1 MDLAA
6 IWPWALGG
14 VIVLALTIVIFL
26 VALLRKAAKVTK
38 IGAPPEP
45 EEGRAEGP
53 SHVTTLADDEVGVA
67 AAFRRASKLLD
78 RTTGGSRHDVPLF
91 LLAGAEASRDPDLLG
106 TIGLDLPFGTAGEAE
121 MGLGHGRGFWFYD
134 RGIILDV
141 AGDLILGADG
151 RTSDDKGWSALL
163 KHIQE
168 LRPKRPVD
176 GVILTIPCGELLEA
190 AANDL
195 RRTDLATRMGRI
207 FRKLWDAQQ
216 RLGFRLPTY
225 VVVTNCERLTG
236 FRALCASL
244 PESARGE
251 MLGWSSPYSI
261 ESVYRSSWID
271 EAFSMLA
278 RRLEDVQ
285 LEIFAEGTDEGEWL
299 LRLPQKLASL
309 ATPLR
314 ACLDNV
320 FKSSAYHGSLILR
333 GIWFC
338 GRGEIGSAVDAQ
350 PTGRTS
356 FVSDLLEK
364 KVFTERGLATPT
376 SRTIVARNRAVH
388 ILQAAVVAAILLLG
402 GGLWLA
408 NAKFRHQNAVL
419 IPFLQRS
426 VSHLRILR
434 EQRAMGQRMAHADL
448 AQASAEVLDRM
459 ALLDFHRY
467 GSIFVPVSWFN
478 PFEGHLQ
485 RAISISF
492 RELILKAIRVD
503 LEGRADSLIDAA
515 TQQIVPAAS
524 VVPATLPVI
533 TPVSANAGRTLSP
546 SPLGGLESP
555 PYVSGSVNPAPIVA
569 IEGMPEFAALKR
581 FVDNARQIEENGRV
595 FNSLSTTA
603 DLHDLGKLVQFTFN
617 RNLPDAFYN
626 DAGLYE
632 AALQQTQYG
641 RFDATRYT
649 PPASSAV
656 ATLAE
661 NFYAALYRRNPF
673 QARLDQLTPLLQRAS
688 WKGSPEGEKETFAE
702 LSRRLRDIDGAL
714 AGPELAWA
722 FRPNFDLGPAYNGV
736 VNDVSRSKFFGPDVA
751 RAMRDAGNAGWNEFR
766 GTLATSGSP
775 LTGPILS
782 VRSGRPEMSLSADTL
797 VLKYALDTF
806 LGQPFVTG
814 TQHGGRLRAD
824 LPKGTRLAWN
834 GIYVDRAAAVAAA
847 YDRFRDKS
855 LDLFPADLRVSIDQ
869 VAREHARGEMLDL
882 LADAQSFESIQPP
895 VGTAMREDAIRAD
908 LAAFN
913 AEVPPLSN
921 IVGSFSHLGAGD
933 AQRDVMISMT
943 NEAFRILR
951 QVDKLL
957 DDEQPYRPRQGSFSW
972 WDGTTPPTPA
982 AWSAR
987 DAAETSA
994 YLDATR
1000 ARVATLAGYARPL
1013 LQWMNKSGTAEQS
1026 DIRWLSGKWQGIVDD
1041 LGDYD
1046 AKKPGNAVASLEDYV
1061 SNRMAKVSVAD
1072 CTASALGPGHNAH
1085 GYFATR
1091 LQDLSRELSSRCYTL
1106 AGTDA
1111 VKRYTDLARY
1121 FNNRLAGR
1129 YPFADAAPMAGQPE
1143 ADPADVRAFFR
1154 MFDTHRP
1161 VIVADPSAGGLDP
1174 SLASARHF
1182 IDEMT
1187 AVRAFFAP
1195 FLEAPKPDA
1204 PPAIDVEATFR
1215 VLRQREIDADQIIRW
1230 SFGVGPDV
1238 VTNRDAK
1245 PKLRW
1250 VFGKPVTLTL
1260 RWAADAPRVPIVI
1273 SAGRGVSVDDRT
1285 IRYEYTNK
1293 WALLTA
1299 LADHVAPP
1307 DDLPDYA
1314 DVEPVTL
1321 AFNVYTQAA
1330 RGGQKSDIPTQA
1342 FLRLA
1347 LLAPGTTKTLDVPH
1361 FPSRAPRLEKKAVTA
1376 EGGQ

>member
-14 VIVLALTIVIFL
+14 VIVLALTIVILL

-45 EEGRAEGP
+45 AAEEAP
-53 SHVTTLADDEVGVA
+53 PPPTLDDDEVGVA

-78 RTTGGSRHDVPLF
+78 RTTGGSRHDVPCF
-91 LLAGAEASRDPDLLG
+91 LLAGAEGSRDADLLA
-106 TIGLDLPFGTAGEAE
+106 TSGLDLPFGRPGEAG

-134 RGIILDV
+134 RGIVLDV

-151 RTSDDKGWSALL
+151 RSSDEKGWNTILR
-163 KHIQE
+163 HIQE

-176 GVILTIPCGELLEA
+176 GVILTIPCAELLDA

-195 RRTDLATRMGRI
+195 RRTDLGTRMGRI
-207 FRKLWDAQQ
+207 FRRLWEAQQ

-225 VVVTNCERLTG
+225 VLVTGCERLTG
-236 FRALCASL
+236 FRALCSSL

-261 ESVYRSSWID
+261 ESVYRSGWVD
-271 EAFSMLA
+271 EAFEMLS

-285 LEIFAEGTDEGEWL
+285 MEIFAEGTAEGEWL
-299 LRLPQKLASL
+299 LRLPQTLASL
-309 ATPLR
+309 AAPLR

-333 GIWFC
+333 GIWFS
-338 GRGEIGSAVDAQ
+338 GRSEIGSAVDAQ
-350 PTGRTS
+350 PTGRTA

-364 KVFTERGLATPT
+364 KIFTEHGLATPT
-376 SRTIVARNRAVH
+376 SRTIVARNRAVR
-388 ILQAAVVAAILLLG
+388 IAQAAVVAAILFCG
-402 GGLWLA
+402 GGLWWA
-408 NAKFRHQNAVL
+408 HVKFRHQNAVL
-419 IPFLQRS
+419 IPFLDRA
-426 VSHLRILR
+426 VSHLRVIR
-434 EQRAMGQRMAHADL
+434 DQRIAGQRIAHADL
-448 AQASAEVLDRM
+448 AQASTEVLDRM
-459 ALLDFHRY
+459 ALLDFRRY
-467 GSIFVPVSWFN
+467 GSIFVPMSWLN
-478 PFEGHLQ
+478 PFEGRLK
-485 RAISISF
+485 RAISLSF
-492 RELILKAIRVD
+492 QELILKAIRLD
-503 LEGRADSLIDAA
+503 LEGKADSLVDTA
-515 TQQIVPAAS
+515 TQQIVPVS
-524 VVPATLPVI
+524 TPVPATLPII
-533 TPVSANAGRTLSP
+533 TPASSTTITPSDPMLMAGTATLNVQQAP
-546 SPLGGLESP
+546 PGPLIPIES
-555 PYVSGSVNPAPIVA
+555 
-569 IEGMPEFAALKR
+569 MPEFLALKH
-581 FVDNARQIEENGRV
+581 FVDGVRQVEENGRV
-595 FNSLSTTA
+595 FNGLSA
-603 DLHDLGKLVQFTFN
+603 NDDLHDLGKLVQYTFN
-617 RNLPDAFYN
+617 RNLPDAFYR
-626 DAGLYE
+626 DSDIYE
-632 AALQQTQYG
+632 KALRQTQYG
-641 RFDATRYT
+641 RFDAARYS

-661 NFYAALYRRNPF
+661 NFYAALYRRNAF

-688 WKGSPEGEKETFAE
+688 WKGSPEGEKEIFAE

-722 FRPNFDLGPAYNGV
+722 FRPSFDLGPSYDGV
-736 VNDVSRSKFFGPDVA
+736 VNDMSRSKFFGPDVA
-751 RAMRDAGNAGWNEFR
+751 RAVHDAGYAGWNEFR
-766 GTLATSGSP
+766 STLATSGSP
-775 LTGPILS
+775 LTGPVLS
-782 VRSGRPEMSLSADTL
+782 VRSGKPEMSLSADTL
-797 VLKYALDTF
+797 LLKYALETF
-806 LGQPFVTG
+806 LGQPFVSG
-814 TQHGGRLRAD
+814 SQHNGRLRAD

-834 GIYVDRAAAVAAA
+834 GIYVDRAAAVASA

-869 VAREHARGEMLDL
+869 VAREHARGEMLNF
-882 LADAQSFESIQPP
+882 LADAQTFEPVQPP
-895 VGTAMREDAIRAD
+895 VGTAMLEDSIRTD

-913 AEVPPLSN
+913 AEVPALSN
-921 IVGSFSHLGAGD
+921 IVASFSHLGAGD
-933 AQRDVMISMT
+933 AQHDVMYSMT

-951 QVDKLL
+951 QVDRLL
-957 DDEQPYRPRQGSFSW
+957 DAEQPYRPRQGNFGW
-972 WDGTTPPTPA
+972 WDGMTPPTPA

-987 DAAETSA
+987 DAAETAA

-1000 ARVATLAGYARPL
+1000 ARIGTLGGYARPV
-1013 LQWMNKSGTAEQS
+1013 LQWMNKSGTSEQP
-1026 DIRWLSGKWQGIVDD
+1026 DIRWLSAKWQGIVDD

-1046 AKKPGNAVASLEDYV
+1046 LKKPGNSVATLEDYV
-1061 SNRMAKVSVAD
+1061 SNRMAKVSAAD
-1072 CTASALGPGHNAH
+1072 CTGSALAPGHVAH

-1091 LQDLSRELSSRCYTL
+1091 LQDLSRDLSSRCYTL

-1143 ADPADVRAFFR
+1143 ADPADVRAFFK

-1161 VIVADPSAGGLDP
+1161 VIVADPANGGLDP

-1182 IDEMT
+1182 IDDMT
-1187 AVRAFFAP
+1187 TVRAFFAP
-1195 FLEAPKPDA
+1195 FLDAPKPDSA
-1204 PPAIDVEATFR
+1204 PAIDVEATFR
-1215 VLRQREIDADQIIRW
+1215 VLRQHEIDADQIIRW
-1230 SFGVGPDV
+1230 SFAVGPES

-1245 PKLRW
+1245 PKVRW
-1250 VFGKPVTLTL
+1250 VFGKPVTVTL
-1260 RWAADAPRVPIVI
+1260 RWAADAPRVPIVVTQ
-1273 SAGRGVSVDDRT
+1273 GRGISVDDRT

-1307 DDLPDYA
+1307 DALPDYA

-1321 AFNVYTQAA
+1321 AFNVYTQPAK
-1330 RGGQKSDIPTQA
+1330 GGQKSDIPTLA

-1347 LLAPGTTKTLDVPH
+1347 LLAPGTTKTLDLPH
-1361 FPSRAPRLEKKAVTA
+1361 FPSRAPRLEKAAATTA